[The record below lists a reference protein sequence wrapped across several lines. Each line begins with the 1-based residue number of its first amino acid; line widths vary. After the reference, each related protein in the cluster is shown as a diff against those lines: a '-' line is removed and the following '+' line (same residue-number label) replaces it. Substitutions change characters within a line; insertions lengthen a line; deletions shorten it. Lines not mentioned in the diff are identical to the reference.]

1 MKKALLCSSIFLLC
15 STSYAATINNRSP
28 QQEQLGYSYGY
39 LMGRSNAE
47 VLKDINMNAFVEGI
61 KQGASGK
68 TASLTEEEMAKVLT
82 QYKQRND
89 AEQFE
94 KLNRIATENTAK
106 EKTFLENN
114 VKKSGVTQTASGLQ
128 YQVLSAGNGKTPN
141 ANSKVLVNYEGRL
154 LDGTVFDSS
163 IARNQPV
170 EFKVSQVIPGWTE
183 GLQRMK
189 EGAKYRFFIPAKL
202 AYGEIGSGDVI
213 QPNSTLIFDV
223 ELLKIV
229 E

>member
-15 STSYAATINNRSP
+15 STSYAATISNRSP

-94 KLNRIATENTAK
+94 KLKRIATENTAK

-114 VKKSGVTQTASGLQ
+114 AKKSGVTQTASGLQ

-202 AYGEIGSGDVI
+202 AYGEIGSGDAI